1 MTHVERN
8 HLETYLQ
15 NINNLIVLK
24 KALEESLDCTK
35 YALDIAISWFGGHE
49 LDEIVPDEEIINAPS
64 ENYIDH
70 HLDQYTDTVKRVME
84 EILPCLKLIE
94 NK

>member
-8 HLETYLQ
+8 HLETYLK
-15 NINNLIVLK
+15 NINNLIALK
-24 KALEESLDCTK
+24 KALEESLDWTK
-35 YALDIAISWFGGHE
+35 YELDVAMSWFGGHE

-64 ENYIDH
+64 EHYIDH

-84 EILPCLKLIE
+84 EILPCLKLIK